1 MKNEEMISA
10 IQDALGVT
18 VDGKAGPET
27 WEAIYKKI
35 VKPDPAT
42 AAVLSSVEPVDA
54 RSEKVIATLL
64 PPVQKLSRT
73 LFQKAANNGIRI
85 KIISGLRT

>member
-27 WEAIYKKI
+27 
-35 VKPDPAT
+35 
-42 AAVLSSVEPVDA
+42 
-54 RSEKVIATLL
+54 
-64 PPVQKLSRT
+64 
-73 LFQKAANNGIRI
+73 
-85 KIISGLRT
+85 